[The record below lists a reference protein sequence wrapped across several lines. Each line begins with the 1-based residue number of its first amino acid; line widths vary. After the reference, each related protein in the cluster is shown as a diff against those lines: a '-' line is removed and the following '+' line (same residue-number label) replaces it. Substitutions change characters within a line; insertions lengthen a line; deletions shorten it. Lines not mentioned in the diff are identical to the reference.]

1 MLSSLR
7 NRIALSKS
15 KTSSSS
21 SSSSSNKETKPTKS
35 KVTKSTTNRYKKNT
49 TRINK
54 ENIQIKS
61 INNTK
66 KDQEEMKSSSPSLT
80 TISSQQLTGSFDKLK
95 LESQLV
101 AGSLFQT
108 NINANNKIESTT
120 NNTPRFADE
129 CEYRM
134 NHSKRGIALIIN
146 NKNFDPR
153 LDMVIYIIDNKN

>member
-15 KTSSSS
+15 KTSSSGS
-21 SSSSSNKETKPTKS
+21 SKETKPTKS

-61 INNTK
+61 KNNNNN

-80 TISSQQLTGSFDKLK
+80 TTTTTSSQQLTGSFDKLK

-108 NINANNKIESTT
+108 NNNANNKIEPTT
-120 NNTPRFADE
+120 DNTPRFADE

-153 LDMVIYIIDNKN
+153 IDMVIVFLY

>member
-15 KTSSSS
+15 KTSSSGS
-21 SSSSSNKETKPTKS
+21 SKETKPTKS

-61 INNTK
+61 KNNNNN

-80 TISSQQLTGSFDKLK
+80 TTTTSSQQLTGSFDKLK

-108 NINANNKIESTT
+108 NNNANNKIEPTT
-120 NNTPRFADE
+120 DNTPRFADE

-153 LDMVIYIIDNKN
+153 IDMVIVFLY

>member
-15 KTSSSS
+15 KTSSSGS
-21 SSSSSNKETKPTKS
+21 SKETKPTKS

-61 INNTK
+61 KNNNN

-80 TISSQQLTGSFDKLK
+80 TTTTTSSQQLTGSFDKLK

-108 NINANNKIESTT
+108 NNNANNKIEPTT
-120 NNTPRFADE
+120 DNAPRFADE

-153 LDMVIYIIDNKN
+153 IDMVIVFLY